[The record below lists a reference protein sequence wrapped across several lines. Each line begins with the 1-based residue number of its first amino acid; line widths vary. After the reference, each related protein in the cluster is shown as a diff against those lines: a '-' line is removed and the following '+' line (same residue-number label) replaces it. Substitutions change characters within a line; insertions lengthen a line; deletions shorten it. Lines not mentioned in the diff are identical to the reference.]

1 MEQFLGSFFSPLFV
15 SYFPSRVRGHG
26 SIKRAGVFISFP
38 VSFLCVIGKGEG
50 FQVSDRFL
58 VFFLSLYDRYSLSLF
73 YFLLFLFPRAL
84 SSSLLRKI

>member
-1 MEQFLGSFFSPLFV
+1 MGSFFSPLFV

-58 VFFLSLYDRYSLSLF
+58 VFFLSLRSILPFSLLLSFVSFSACSLF
-73 YFLLFLFPRAL
+73 FLVAQDIAEL
-84 SSSLLRKI
+84 